1 MEGWRQGV
9 YDPEA
14 RTKLEIRMVVKV
26 DRERSA
32 STAQIYEQ
40 GRLREPRGQIPG
52 DGVSLYSNG
61 LSAHCR
67 PDCQEQDWR
76 LGGVRPPNLP
86 PYCPRGNGRSM
97 GILRPRHK

>member
-1 MEGWRQGV
+1 MEGWRKGV
-9 YDPEA
+9 YDREA
-14 RTKLEIRMVVKV
+14 RTTLEIRMVIKV

-40 GRLREPRGQIPG
+40 DRLREPRGQIPG

-61 LSAHCR
+61 LSAHR
-67 PDCQEQDWR
+67 RLDCQKKDRR

-86 PYCPRGNGRSM
+86 PYPRGTGRSM
-97 GILRPRHK
+97 GILRPRPK